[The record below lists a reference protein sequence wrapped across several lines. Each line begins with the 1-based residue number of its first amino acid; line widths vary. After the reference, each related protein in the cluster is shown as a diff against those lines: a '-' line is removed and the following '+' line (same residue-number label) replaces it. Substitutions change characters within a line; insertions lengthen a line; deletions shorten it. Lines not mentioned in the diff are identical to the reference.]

1 MDRSTLTM
9 KMLYHSINALIYA
22 TVSMKMVVISLVFT
36 LAFAPN
42 MITFMFFLRRYY
54 EIVNARRNVY
64 DIHWLTE
71 FMLNN
76 GIFFTFFVVVIL
88 NSGWTEQ

>member
-54 EIVNARRNVY
+54 EIVNACRNVY
-64 DIHWLTE
+64 DIRWLTE